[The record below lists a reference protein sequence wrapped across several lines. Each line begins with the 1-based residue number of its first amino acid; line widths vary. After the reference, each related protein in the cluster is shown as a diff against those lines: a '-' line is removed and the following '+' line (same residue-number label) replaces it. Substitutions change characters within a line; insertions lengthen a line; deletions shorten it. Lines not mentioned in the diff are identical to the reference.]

1 MDELIQL
8 ALRNWN
14 FSGDPKF
21 AVEFINLF
29 KRSGL
34 ETPKTQKGNKI
45 WVVLFNHGHGR
56 DVSVYSSEEEADAA
70 SANLVLELLDDDDFD
85 NESLEQEIRNAPSIG
100 RSVSMRDNADFTSMS
115 ASGCVSF
122 NRVGYRM
129 RLPSRL
135 AASLPK
141 ASDSICRIR
150 SRVRPSSSPISLSVH
165 GS

>member
-85 NESLEQEIRNAPSIG
+85 NESLEQEIRNDISTGDIF
-100 RSVSMRDNADFTSMS
+100 NAVQSYCENTDYRHDIEI
-115 ASGCVSF
+115 F
-122 NRVGYRM
+122 NTD
-129 RLPSRL
+129 L
-135 AASLPK
+135 
-141 ASDSICRIR
+141 
-150 SRVRPSSSPISLSVH
+150 
-165 GS
+165 